1 MNRSDI
7 DAAVEMLT
15 RSQRGILLLVPE
27 TLPTDTF
34 AAMLALA
41 LALDC
46 LGKSPTMISP
56 SFVPEH
62 LQFLPGTSQVHN
74 MLDVSADI
82 VVEFPIGNARPRDVQ
97 WEIADTQLRV
107 TVRGHHH
114 TVDPKDIHVRS
125 GGYPWDVVVT
135 IGASQLE
142 ALGSL
147 AIEHALLFAETP
159 LLNIDHGI
167 TNSFFGTANVVSPA
181 ASTVS
186 EVILDILEALG
197 GDALTSEVATCLFA
211 GVAAAT
217 DSFRS
222 PALTPKALQV
232 ASQLLRTGADH
243 QNVIRHLFRTHTLAE
258 LRLLGRALA
267 RLEELP
273 NDAVLSIV
281 AERDFAASEATPDVM
296 PSILKEIREWT
307 GQARTTFLAFA
318 RTPGTFEVLIAP
330 RVTSDEHHETV
341 RASLGGVSVGPFTLV
356 NLGSVTPERLSEI
369 IRTELVPRL
378 SGTGQAGNI
387 TTAVAQRVE
396 DTSAALSASARE

>member
-1 MNRSDI
+1 MNRSNI
-7 DAAVEMLT
+7 DEAVGMLT

-27 TLPTDTF
+27 TPSTDTF

-41 LALDC
+41 LALDR
-46 LGKSPTMISP
+46 LEKSPTMISP

-74 MLDVSADI
+74 ILEGSADTI
-82 VVEFPIGNARPRDVQ
+82 VEFPIGNARPRDVQ
-97 WEIADTQLRV
+97 WEIVDTQLRV
-107 TVRGHHH
+107 TVRGNPH
-114 TVDPKDIHVRS
+114 TVDLKDIRVRS
-125 GGYPWDVVVT
+125 SGYPWDVVVT
-135 IGASQLE
+135 IGASRLE
-142 ALGSL
+142 ALGAL

-159 LLNIDHGI
+159 LVNIDQG
-167 TNSFFGTANVVSPA
+167 TANAFYGTANVVSPT

-186 EVILDILEALG
+186 EVVLDILEPLG
-197 GDALTSEVATCLFA
+197 GDALTPEVATCLFA

-222 PALTPKALQV
+222 PALTPNVLQM

-243 QNVIRHLFRTHTLAE
+243 QDVIQHLFRTHTLAE

-273 NDAVLSIV
+273 DNAVSTV
-281 AERDFAASEATPDVM
+281 VTEHDFAASEATPDVM

-330 RVTSDEHHETV
+330 RATSDEHRETA
-341 RASLGGVSVGPFTLV
+341 RASLGGVSVGPFILV

-378 SGTGQAGNI
+378 SGTKQAENI
-387 TTAVAQRVE
+387 TTAAAQRVG
-396 DTSAALSASARE
+396 DTSAASSASVRE